1 VGQFSV
7 NSTAAFGE
15 EVKLYVRV
23 DLAKIIFVE
32 EVIRNHH
39 SLVIVGQQDV
49 MRRGTGTRV

>member
-1 VGQFSV
+1 VIPI
-7 NSTAAFGE
+7 
-15 EVKLYVRV
+15 KV
-23 DLAKIIFVE
+23 DLAKIIFVQ